1 MGDLPGGFHLP
12 YEDVPGGPIES
23 TTGPDSVLVD
33 QVTVRA
39 AWVDAFPFGPLP
51 TLIFDFANSASGP
64 LPPLVLVGSV
74 EGLLNLADVVS
85 SGARAAVREYN
96 KKFRG
101 EGGRGG

>member
-1 MGDLPGGFHLP
+1 VSDLPGGFHLP
-12 YEDVPGGPIES
+12 YEDVPDGPIES
-23 TTGPDSVLVD
+23 TVAAGAVLVD
-33 QVTVRA
+33 QVTVRS

-74 EGLLNLADVVS
+74 EGLLNLAEVVS

-96 KKFRG
+96 RKFKDG
-101 EGGRGG
+101 AGGG